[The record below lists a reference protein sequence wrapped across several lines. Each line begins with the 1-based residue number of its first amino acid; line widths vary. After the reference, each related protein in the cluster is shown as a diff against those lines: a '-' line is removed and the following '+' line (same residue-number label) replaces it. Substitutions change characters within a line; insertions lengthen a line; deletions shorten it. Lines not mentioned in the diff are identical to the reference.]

1 LYFLN
6 ELADKSVR
14 GIRMDR
20 HEQEEDKKAKLVEKA
35 ASVPSSSSSPSETLP
50 SSSKR
55 LAITNID
62 EEKDSSVG
70 KLARMSSTSNVNVS
84 RPPCELI
91 SFGSLVLDI
100 VMDYLDEKS
109 LKNCRQVCKSWE
121 EAARR
126 ALMKRC
132 DLNVQ
137 KFYNNVEPS
146 GRNRVELYTS
156 WILDYVSWFPYDESV
171 FPEPEAEPSQQEITW
186 KAFLPKWGAVPKSLA
201 LTGLTLD
208 EGCLKWIR
216 NLLCVWCP
224 NVAELSLQ
232 FRDGG
237 NERKTERVI
246 QELKDFQQYLDER
259 DEVEFEKI
267 WTAKDDHAFT
277 PYPVLPNI
285 RSLRVGKRADQ
296 MTSFFSINVLLSC
309 PNLKHLFVSEV
320 SSFGDSK
327 EDCDCEDSD
336 VDSDE
341 YCYSDDEEGYDDEEE
356 VDENEGFRIIHFLS
370 QRPEI
375 TLKLETFKW
384 QDSAGHCSAFYHNDD
399 DSLYLEWGNVVR
411 EFAARS
417 RNRQNPSLP
426 ILQFGDALKSL
437 HWNVLELNA
446 EWNLLIPGVLE
457 QFAGNLRTLDLRR
470 VEIHENI
477 LPQTCGGCPW
487 FLYDRLP
494 VNLAPH
500 DFPAMPKLSTIQMSS
515 WSCNEISLSDL
526 VDAGPNLKTLEIS
539 GCERCE
545 NQWTSLLEDKEC
557 IWGGSRRRNRP
568 PNHVMQVHANLKT
581 LKAEISMRDEETL
594 RTTVQKFPNLEELS
608 IGNGGLF
615 ETQLKFK
622 RILET
627 LEELKSLRRFKW
639 TICGPLDVARILKW
653 IAAAGRRMEK
663 LEICH
668 LRFIIRPTLDAAHA
682 IKSEGF
688 LRKKKRLLKKILA
701 TKHSSCRFIVT
712 TNSEMVFQKRRKV
725 PTFDSWPLPRNYRRD
740 WKLLLFT
747 FIRIHGLPIEMRY
760 SPTEEQPI

>member
-1 LYFLN
+1 
-6 ELADKSVR
+6 
-14 GIRMDR
+14 MD
-20 HEQEEDKKAKLVEKA
+20 QEDKKTWMAA
-35 ASVPSSSSSPSETLP
+35 ASSHNLLACPSSPSETLP

-62 EEKDSSVG
+62 EERDSSVG
-70 KLARMSSTSNVNVS
+70 KVARMSSTSNVNVS
-84 RPPCELI
+84 SPPCELI

-100 VMDYLDEKS
+100 VMDYLDDKS
-109 LKNCRQVCKSWE
+109 LKSCRQVCKSWE
-121 EAARR
+121 EAARS

-132 DLNVQ
+132 DLDVQ
-137 KFYNNVEPS
+137 KFYNKVEPS
-146 GRNRVELYTS
+146 ERSRVELYTS
-156 WILDYVSWFPYDESV
+156 WILHYNIYNYGGSWFPDDEGV
-171 FPEPEAEPSQQEITW
+171 FPQPETEPSQQEITW
-186 KAFLPKWGAVPKSLA
+186 KEFLPKWGPAAKSLA

-208 EGCLKWIR
+208 EDCLKWIR

-224 NVAELSLQ
+224 NVGELSLK
-232 FRDGG
+232 FTDGQYDR
-237 NERKTERVI
+237 ETESVI
-246 QELKDFQQYLDER
+246 QELKDFQQYLDDR
-259 DEVEFEKI
+259 DAVEFEKI
-267 WTAKDDHAFT
+267 WTAKEDHAFT
-277 PYPVLPNI
+277 PYPILPNVQ
-285 RSLRVGKRADQ
+285 SLRVGKRADQ

-320 SSFGDSK
+320 SSFWDS
-327 EDCDCEDSD
+327 EDDCYCYCEDIDEEDSD
-336 VDSDE
+336 VD
-341 YCYSDDEEGYDDEEE
+341 YDFFYKFRFPKKYFYVDEEE
-356 VDENEGFRIIHFLS
+356 VDENKGFRIIHFLS
-370 QRPEI
+370 QHPEI

-384 QDSAGHCSAFYHNDD
+384 QDSAEHCSASYHHDY
-399 DSLYLEWGNVVR
+399 SLYVEWEKVVR

-426 ILQFGDALKSL
+426 ILQFSNALKSL
-437 HWNVLELNA
+437 HWNVLELDK
-446 EWNLLIPGVLE
+446 EWNLLFPGVLE
-457 QFAGNLRTLDLRR
+457 QVAGNLRTLDLRR

-477 LPQTCGGCPW
+477 SSLTCGGGPK
-487 FLYDRLP
+487 FLYGRLP
-494 VNLAPH
+494 LHLALH
-500 DFPAMPKLSTIQMSS
+500 DFPAMPKLSTIQISS
-515 WSCNEISLSDL
+515 WSCNELSLSDL
-526 VDAGPNLKTLEIS
+526 VDAAPNLKTLEIS
-539 GCERCE
+539 GCGRCE
-545 NQWTSLLEDKEC
+545 NGWTSLLKDKEC
-557 IWGGSRRRNRP
+557 IWGGSRRPNRP

-581 LKAEISMRDEETL
+581 FKAEISMRHEETL
-594 RTTVQKFPNLEELS
+594 RRTVQKFPNLEQLS
-608 IGNGGLF
+608 IGVGGLF
-615 ETQLKFK
+615 ETQLKLK
-622 RILET
+622 RIFET

-682 IKSEGF
+682 AKSEGF
-688 LRKKKRLLKKILA
+688 LSMKKRLLKKILA